1 VFTLVATA
9 LALVYYFAPDVQ
21 QRLIWIMPGSVFAT
35 AVWLLASLGFK
46 WYVSEFANYQKTY
59 GAIGG
64 VMVALLWLYVSG
76 LAILMGAEMNAVI
89 EHASPMGK
97 NPGEKAPGE
106 HERAGASTG
115 ERSLRHA
122 LAPAAATRRQPAGLR
137 VSDAVVGAIAIGIEL
152 QSLAVYDGAVNNPVQ
167 DVPRLRRSQTRA
179 RGRSRPRR
187 KLSDVCRSGLV
198 VAAEACHGEVWA
210 WNVVTPCESNTAQ
223 RMRRVGWSDKRPKR
237 ENMEN
242 EDHGS
247 KQDQLEDLFPVP
259 TKLGKGLA
267 RVKRATERH
276 PDFDERH
283 AGRDEQRRRAVSN

>member
-1 VFTLVATA
+1 VGDRVAWWLQLGPVFTWTWKILQWPVVFTLVATA
-9 LALVYYFAPDVQ
+9 LALVYYIAPDVQ

-76 LAILMGAEMNAVI
+76 HAILMGAEMNAVI

-106 HERAGASTG
+106 LERMAASAG

-137 VSDAVVGAIAIGIEL
+137 VSDAVVGAIAMGIEL
-152 QSLAVYDGAVNNPVQ
+152 AIAG
-167 DVPRLRRSQTRA
+167 RLRR
-179 RGRSRPRR
+179 RR
-187 KLSDVCRSGLV
+187 
-198 VAAEACHGEVWA
+198 E
-210 WNVVTPCESNTAQ
+210 
-223 RMRRVGWSDKRPKR
+223 
-237 ENMEN
+237 
-242 EDHGS
+242 
-247 KQDQLEDLFPVP
+247 
-259 TKLGKGLA
+259 
-267 RVKRATERH
+267 
-276 PDFDERH
+276 
-283 AGRDEQRRRAVSN
+283 